1 MLDDTGIPNMS
12 SPQFFNLFQC
22 FGCKISHFPT
32 AIYSDITVIDTVVI
46 IVSKQ
51 AGEHLIDYHFL
62 FVAHVYIKFISTLLF
77 FFPAGSGKRL
87 QSRESHLI
95 YHVHRSAMA
104 FQDEDAHKYF
114 GKIHHN
120 YRGYRDI
127 SG

>member
-1 MLDDTGIPNMS
+1 MS

-62 FVAHVYIKFISTLLF
+62 FVAHDILNVIRVIEAAY
-77 FFPAGSGKRL
+77 
-87 QSRESHLI
+87 
-95 YHVHRSAMA
+95 RS
-104 FQDEDAHKYF
+104 QQER
-114 GKIHHN
+114 KI
-120 YRGYRDI
+120 I
-127 SG
+127 ELK